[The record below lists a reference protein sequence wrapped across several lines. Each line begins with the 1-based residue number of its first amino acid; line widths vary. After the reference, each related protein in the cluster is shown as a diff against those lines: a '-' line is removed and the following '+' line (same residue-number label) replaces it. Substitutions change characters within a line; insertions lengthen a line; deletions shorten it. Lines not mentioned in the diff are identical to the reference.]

1 MCVDEKIEMAKE
13 MTSLMTM
20 FVAKL
25 RGDHGDEGR

>member
-13 MTSLMTM
+13 ITLLMTTI
-20 FVAKL
+20 VAKV